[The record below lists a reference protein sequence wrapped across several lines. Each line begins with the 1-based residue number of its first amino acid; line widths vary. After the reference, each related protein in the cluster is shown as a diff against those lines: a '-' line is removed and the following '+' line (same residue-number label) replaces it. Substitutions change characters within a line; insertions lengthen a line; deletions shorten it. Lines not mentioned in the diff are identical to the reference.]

1 MRKLIIA
8 GNWKM
13 NKDLTEVQEFC
24 KHVAESLPEIELGR
38 VIPLIAPASPFLQE
52 ALQIAGSTALKIAA
66 QDVSANDDGAFTG
79 EVSARMLSSL
89 GLQFC
94 IVGHS
99 ERRQYHG
106 ETDAIVAQK
115 MTKLLSRGIIPLVC
129 IGESLSQ
136 RESGDTEEVVVRQLN
151 GSLKG
156 LVLHSGQ
163 EVIIA
168 YEPVWAIGTGLTATP
183 GQAQEVHALIRS
195 WLREKYG
202 REIAQNVSIL
212 YGGSVKK
219 DNLASLLAER
229 DIDGG
234 LIGGASLKA
243 EDFISMVQT
252 GCQA

>member
-24 KHVAESLPEIELGR
+24 KHVVEALPEIELGR

-136 RESGDTEEVVVRQLN
+136 RENGDTEEVVVRQLN

-202 REIAQNVSIL
+202 RDIAQNVSIL

>member
-13 NKDLTEVQEFC
+13 NKDLAEVREFC
-24 KHVAESLPEIELGR
+24 AYVTASLPTIEQER
-38 VIPLIAPASPFLQE
+38 VIPLIAPAFPFLQE
-52 ALQIAGSTALKIAA
+52 ALQMAENTALQIAA

-79 EVSARMLSSL
+79 EVSARMMSSL
-89 GLQFC
+89 GLRFC

-115 MTKLLSRGIIPLVC
+115 MGKLLSRGITPLVC

-136 RESGDTEEVVVRQLN
+136 RESGSTEEVVIRQLN

-156 LVLHSGQ
+156 LEMQTGT
-163 EVIIA
+163 EIIIA

-183 GQAQEVHALIRS
+183 QQAQEVHALIRQ
-195 WLREKYG
+195 WLIEKYG
-202 REIAQNVSIL
+202 KTVAENVSIL

-219 DNLASLLAER
+219 DNLAALLSER

-243 EDFISMVQT
+243 DDFTQMVQT
-252 GCQA
+252 GCKA